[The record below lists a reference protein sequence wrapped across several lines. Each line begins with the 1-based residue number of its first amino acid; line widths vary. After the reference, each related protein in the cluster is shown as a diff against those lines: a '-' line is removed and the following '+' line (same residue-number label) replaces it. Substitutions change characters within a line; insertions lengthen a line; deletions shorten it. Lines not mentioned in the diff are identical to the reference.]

1 MTLECPHHEL
11 HHLDP
16 LLLIP
21 IKLDL
26 VGCFLRLNRSS
37 TSFNLLDLAASQGVA
52 IESKLLLG
60 NYHFLILS
68 LLSIFGD
75 GLTSFSQ
82 THQRLGFGLSL
93 GKGVTGEH
101 NLFINDYIYYRLFNQ
116 F

>member
-26 VGCFLRLNRSS
+26 VGCSLRLNCSN
-37 TSFNLLDLAASQGVA
+37 TLNLLDLAASQGIT

-68 LLSIFGD
+68 LLSVFGD
-75 GLTSFSQ
+75 GLASFSQ